1 MTIPAAGILI
11 TTPAKEA
18 LFLLRGDGGD
28 WPLRWC
34 IPGGK
39 IEDGESALDAAKRE
53 TVEEIGSLPKG
64 AVAELCRSQAIS
76 SGVAPD
82 GETGLPGQ
90 ANAGEVIDF
99 TTYTMRVPEKF
110 DVVTSGE
117 HVGFAWAPIDQPP
130 QPLHPGVQIAL
141 DRLGMTELDAAR
153 AIADG
158 RLTSPLLFT
167 DHLALFAMRI
177 SGTGLAYRIGKDEY
191 AWRSPEEYLGPEMQ
205 ARWLG
210 APVVWE
216 HPAGDTL
223 TSKDFSKTSI
233 GAVMLTFVKG
243 DELWCVARVN
253 DAAAIKIMGEGG
265 MSTSPGVVLKADA
278 STTVQLEDGSNLL
291 VEGVPFLC
299 DHLAV
304 CSLGVWDKGGPATGI
319 AAEARKDS
327 VMADNEAELKAR
339 KDAEEKEIADKARKD
354 ADEALSKIA
363 DAVGALAKRFDA
375 YDEEKKADKARKD
388 AEEAEAEE
396 AAAKKDAEEKE
407 AEEAAKADK
416 AKKDAEEAEAKEKAE
431 KDAQAA
437 TLSADVLA
445 RLAAVEKIVPKALTD
460 AERSQF
466 AEIQAR
472 FDAVQAHFGKQ
483 APRPLDGE
491 TPLGYRRRLLR
502 DLQPYSRDLKD
513 VNLAA
518 IHDDV
523 GFGALETI
531 IFKDAIE
538 ASRMPADLEDGELRA
553 IIKKGVG
560 GREITEFVGKSTFV
574 KRFAAPT
581 VYRATG
587 RFGARS

>member
-1 MTIPAAGILI
+1 
-11 TTPAKEA
+11 
-18 LFLLRGDGGD
+18 
-28 WPLRWC
+28 
-34 IPGGK
+34 
-39 IEDGESALDAAKRE
+39 
-53 TVEEIGSLPKG
+53 
-64 AVAELCRSQAIS
+64 
-76 SGVAPD
+76 
-82 GETGLPGQ
+82 
-90 ANAGEVIDF
+90 
-99 TTYTMRVPEKF
+99 
-110 DVVTSGE
+110 
-117 HVGFAWAPIDQPP
+117 
-130 QPLHPGVQIAL
+130 
-141 DRLGMTELDAAR
+141 
-153 AIADG
+153 
-158 RLTSPLLFT
+158 
-167 DHLALFAMRI
+167 
-177 SGTGLAYRIGKDEY
+177 
-191 AWRSPEEYLGPEMQ
+191 
-205 ARWLG
+205 
-210 APVVWE
+210 
-216 HPAGDTL
+216 
-223 TSKDFSKTSI
+223 
-233 GAVMLTFVKG
+233 
-243 DELWCVARVN
+243 
-253 DAAAIKIMGEGG
+253 
-265 MSTSPGVVLKADA
+265 
-278 STTVQLEDGSNLL
+278 
-291 VEGVPFLC
+291 
-299 DHLAV
+299 
-304 CSLGVWDKGGPATGI
+304 
-319 AAEARKDS
+319 
-327 VMADNEAELKAR
+327 MADNEAELKAR